1 MFVSRFSDIWRKT
14 LVHLCI
20 VSLIQTPKLIVTS
33 WSILLCY
40 NSLWYTVMWQ
50 FCCFVSWSLPTF
62 LLEFLLS
69 AVLSELP
76 LILCFF
82 FKSDS
87 RSMAFFPYQMS
98 GFRWRAGAQ
107 WDVESLCE
115 LSVGVNNSCRK
126 GVFVETLHP
135 HPKWPYRYTA
145 VFINTINH
153 FITTLCCH
161 ISYEQE

>member
-1 MFVSRFSDIWRKT
+1 MFVSRFSDIRRKT

-33 WSILLCY
+33 WSILPCY

-69 AVLSELP
+69 ALLSESP

-82 FKSDS
+82 MFITIFTYSLIFTQESFKLFVELNNRRHIQESDC
-87 RSMAFFPYQMS
+87 
-98 GFRWRAGAQ
+98 FREVVSCKWK
-107 WDVESLCE
+107 WIKKKCE
-115 LSVGVNNSCRK
+115 LFRNVKEYSVC
-126 GVFVETLHP
+126 
-135 HPKWPYRYTA
+135 
-145 VFINTINH
+145 
-153 FITTLCCH
+153 
-161 ISYEQE
+161 

>member
-1 MFVSRFSDIWRKT
+1 MFVSRFSDIRRKI

-82 FKSDS
+82 LN
-87 RSMAFFPYQMS
+87 RTLGQCLFFLIK
-98 GFRWRAGAQ
+98 W
-107 WDVESLCE
+107 V
-115 LSVGVNNSCRK
+115 
-126 GVFVETLHP
+126 VFADEQVLRGTL
-135 HPKWPYRYTA
+135 KVCASWVSASITA
-145 VFINTINH
+145 VEKEY
-153 FITTLCCH
+153 
-161 ISYEQE
+161 S